1 MPAAV
6 LKAAFELAV
15 GEAFRRKN
23 WVGQFGNEEIKVH
36 HPLAIL
42 KHFRACKTQGLVIVG
57 FKQHPQVGHSPSQ
70 ETGKSGSVI

>member
-1 MPAAV
+1 M
-6 LKAAFELAV
+6 
-15 GEAFRRKN
+15 
-23 WVGQFGNEEIKVH
+23 KVH